1 MAIERPTPSWSSD
14 WRAAAVA
21 RFGAE
26 RARALDEM
34 IRLTASHLVAV
45 DAYRLEADE
54 PPAFLLDAATPPV
67 AS

>member
-1 MAIERPTPSWSSD
+1 MADRETDTVMVERL
-14 WRAAAVA
+14 RAAAVA

>member
-1 MAIERPTPSWSSD
+1 MADRETDTVLVERL
-14 WRAAAVA
+14 RAAAVA

-26 RARALDEM
+26 RARELDEM
-34 IRLTASHLVAV
+34 IRLTASHLVTV

-54 PPAFLLDAATPPV
+54 PPAFLLDAATPAV

>member
-1 MAIERPTPSWSSD
+1 MADRETDTVMVERL
-14 WRAAAVA
+14 RAAAVA

-34 IRLTASHLVAV
+34 IRLTASPLLAV